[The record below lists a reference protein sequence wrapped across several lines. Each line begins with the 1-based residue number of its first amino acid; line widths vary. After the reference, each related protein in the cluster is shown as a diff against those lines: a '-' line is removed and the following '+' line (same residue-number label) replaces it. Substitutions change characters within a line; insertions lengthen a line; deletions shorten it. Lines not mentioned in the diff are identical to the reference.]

1 MIAIESDCVDCPA
14 EMDCLYEACP
24 YYRVVRYYCDRCG
37 SEDDVLY
44 WWGNEQLC
52 LDCVVNDLE
61 EVEPND

>member
-14 EMDCLYEACP
+14 EMGCLYEACP